1 MDTFLCYAECVLR
14 RCRRWN
20 NPTGKKILNA
30 YIATSNRRKE
40 EALMGKRKREESLG
54 ITEPLHRK
62 SFALVDVGILNDRRL
77 SWRAKGVLIY
87 LSSKVDGEEK
97 VTYDSLL
104 DASSEGEETLLA
116 IFQELIQAGYAL
128 PDIVMRLK
136 KNNHP

>member
-1 MDTFLCYAECVLR
+1 
-14 RCRRWN
+14 
-20 NPTGKKILNA
+20 
-30 YIATSNRRKE
+30 
-40 EALMGKRKREESLG
+40 MGKRKREESLG